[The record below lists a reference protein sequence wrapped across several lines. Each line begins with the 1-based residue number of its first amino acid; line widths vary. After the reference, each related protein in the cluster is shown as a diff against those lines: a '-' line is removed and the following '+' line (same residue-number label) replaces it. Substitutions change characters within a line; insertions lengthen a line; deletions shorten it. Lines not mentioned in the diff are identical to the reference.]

1 MPKTSRP
8 LSTQTQLKNTSHKI
22 DPLDSK
28 KNSPGKKGASRR
40 TKKKNEEVR
49 AKIRDIKIKKNV
61 HPVSRKPERAAQ
73 AKKGI
78 PVD

>member
-1 MPKTSRP
+1 MAKTSRP

-40 TKKKNEEVR
+40 TKKKNEVVQ
-49 AKIRDIKIKKNV
+49 AKIRDIKKHV
-61 HPVSRKPERAAQ
+61 HPVIRKPERAAQ